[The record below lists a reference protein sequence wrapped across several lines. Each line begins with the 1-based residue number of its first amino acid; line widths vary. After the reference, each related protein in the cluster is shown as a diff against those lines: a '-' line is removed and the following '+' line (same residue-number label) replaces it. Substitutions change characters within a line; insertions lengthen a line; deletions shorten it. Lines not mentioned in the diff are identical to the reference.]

1 MSRAAIFLVMPLLA
15 SLWVGCQSKP
25 TKTFESNAAKLRA
38 GPGEKNSELPQ
49 ISIDTVIIDAR
60 PAFEYSLSHLNGAIN
75 LRWDDFT
82 LQKEPFRGL
91 LDGDLY
97 FHARRLAR
105 LGIGPDTPVV
115 VVGRGQQGKGEEGR
129 LAWTLKY
136 LGIKNV
142 SFAHIDVFDRPRA
155 RDEAPP
161 REPVPIWK
169 PVLDDSLIVD
179 RAVLLKRTMRTSAD
193 TSTIIID
200 VRPPSE
206 YLGKATSKLGN
217 PPPDLGAINIPWNEF
232 ITHQGTANLNIK
244 EMLLQVEISPEK
256 EIIVLSNGGIES
268 ATATLVLR
276 ELGFTKAAN
285 YAGGYM
291 ELMAEPKRI
300 KGKKGKR

>member
-1 MSRAAIFLVMPLLA
+1 VSRKALAFLAALMLA
-15 SLWVGCQSKP
+15 LGGCQSKP
-25 TKTFESNAAKLRA
+25 TKAYETSQAKIKDV
-38 GPGEKNSELPQ
+38 PGEKNAELPQ
-49 ISIDTVIIDAR
+49 IGKGTVIVDAR
-60 PAFEYSLSHLNGAIN
+60 PAFDFSLSHINGAIN
-75 LRWDDFT
+75 LRWDEFT
-82 LQKEPFRGL
+82 QQKDPFRGL
-91 LDGDLY
+91 LDADLF

-105 LGIGPDTPVV
+105 LGIGPDTPVI

-136 LGIKNV
+136 LGLKNV
-142 SFAHIDVFDRPRA
+142 KFAHIDVFDRPQVRE
-155 RDEAPP
+155 EAPP
-161 REPVPIWK
+161 KEPVPIWK
-169 PVLDDSLIVD
+169 PVLEDSLMVD
-179 RAVLLKRTMRTSAD
+179 RAVVMKRAMRTSTD
-193 TSTIIID
+193 SNTIIID

-206 YLGKATSKLGN
+206 YLGKAATRLSN

-244 EMLLQVEISPEK
+244 EMLLQVEITPDK

-291 ELMAEPKRI
+291 ELMAEPK
-300 KGKKGKR
+300 KVPKNVTEK